1 MKCHIFDFSIALIT
15 MPLDKSC
22 NASAFVSRSSQ
33 CISFFRSL
41 FNQSAH
47 TQTHPKN
54 TCARAQGESEV
65 SIVLIVPS
73 RQMPWRNVEGA
84 LFWELDVIL
93 FWDTIHREILR
104 RVLKKTFNVQGWGCL
119 FRGGAFVWQSRV
131 YIQKPFKVRGCFRG
145 GVQSNRFH
153 CRHIDT
159 YTNIYRYMCVCMCV
173 GGPHYTKKSM
183 WKFWIRE
190 KREKTQSMICLLPF
204 HPGIIPLHLSPMTSP
219 TRSHWINFSK
229 WLAVGRP

>member
-119 FRGGAFVWQSRV
+119 FRGG
-131 YIQKPFKVRGCFRG
+131 
-145 GVQSNRFH
+145 VQSNRFH

-183 WKFWIRE
+183 
-190 KREKTQSMICLLPF
+190 
-204 HPGIIPLHLSPMTSP
+204 
-219 TRSHWINFSK
+219 
-229 WLAVGRP
+229 